1 MGSAFKSEKFLA
13 KQQLQKT
20 WGKRWMGMTK
30 GEDNHI
36 PGEGEKAT
44 RRQISPIPIFLIFDQ

>member
-1 MGSAFKSEKFLA
+1 
-13 KQQLQKT
+13 
-20 WGKRWMGMTK
+20 MGMTK
-30 GEDNHI
+30 GGDNHI